1 MSLYKVLRPREA
13 EEHLAEELVTHRA
26 LGGGLQGGLF
36 QLVDWEE
43 PIYQLKPPATSWP
56 HM

>member
-13 EEHLAEELVTHRA
+13 EEHQAEELVTHRA